1 MSAHIACK
9 NVLIYSMLEASR
21 INYQTS
27 HEVKEQRL
35 SHAEPTFQEKAR
47 ARAILQS
54 FADFLC
60 SEEGNEFFVGQI
72 LRYRVG
78 KTDSLMENVYVF
90 LNLILKTQIDFVYCR
105 EYGISLWPYD
115 IGFQRNQVLEKK
127 LEQSPNWFFDDYISE
142 TTTFLVFHTEFRFPE
157 VFANAFRQKFY
168 RQSIHTLLKFGKACN
183 RLHLI
188 RAIVRSSI
196 LMHKINDL

>member
-1 MSAHIACK
+1 
-9 NVLIYSMLEASR
+9 MLEASR

-35 SHAEPTFQEKAR
+35 THAEPTTLAKSKAKE
-47 ARAILQS
+47 IMQS

-60 SEEGNEFFVGQI
+60 TETGNEFFVGQI

-90 LNLILKTQIDFVYCR
+90 LQLILKTQIDFVYCR

-115 IGFQRNQVLEKK
+115 VGFQRNEILEKK
-127 LEQSPNWFFDDYISE
+127 IESSPHWFFDDYISE
-142 TTTFLVFHTEFRFPE
+142 TTTFLVFHTDFRFPE
-157 VFANAFRQKFY
+157 VFNNFA
-168 RQSIHTLLKFGKACN
+168 L
-183 RLHLI
+183 
-188 RAIVRSSI
+188 
-196 LMHKINDL
+196 